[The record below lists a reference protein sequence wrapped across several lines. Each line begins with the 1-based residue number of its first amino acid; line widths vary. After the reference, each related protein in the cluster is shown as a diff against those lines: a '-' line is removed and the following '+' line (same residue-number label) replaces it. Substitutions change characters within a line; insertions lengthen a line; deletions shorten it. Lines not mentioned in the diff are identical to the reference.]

1 MNQFVSFLLH
11 YCLVARG
18 LVYFSRELSSRSHHQ
33 KKLIN
38 WLINLFH
45 KFQGKIH
52 FNRKPTMDIDK
63 TKTHRNGHCFMQNI
77 YASGKKMHVIKEV
90 TTYEPT
96 KVSEVMVILLDVIL
110 IITCF
115 VFLLLV
121 FIVYDLLDQFKTR
134 NHLLMFSHF
143 CQCITKIKLMLAK
156 KLSVEVLI
164 TFTHNLV

>member
-1 MNQFVSFLLH
+1 M
-11 YCLVARG
+11 
-18 LVYFSRELSSRSHHQ
+18 
-33 KKLIN
+33 
-38 WLINLFH
+38 
-45 KFQGKIH
+45 
-52 FNRKPTMDIDK
+52 
-63 TKTHRNGHCFMQNI
+63 
-77 YASGKKMHVIKEV
+77 IKEV

-96 KVSEVMVILLDVIL
+96 KVSEVMVILLDLIL